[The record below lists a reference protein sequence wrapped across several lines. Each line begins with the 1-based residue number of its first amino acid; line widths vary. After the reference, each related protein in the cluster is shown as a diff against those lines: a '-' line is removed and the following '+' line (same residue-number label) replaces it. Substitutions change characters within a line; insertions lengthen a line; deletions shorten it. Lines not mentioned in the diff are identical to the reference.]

1 VVDESAEISADG
13 PTPRLDPPAYVRR
26 LFDTKVGERERV
38 IDEMRREIEPVGAL
52 AIIKVDADL

>member
-1 VVDESAEISADG
+1 
-13 PTPRLDPPAYVRR
+13 VRR